1 MKNEL
6 HKAEKG
12 KPDNQIKYSCLTK
25 WEKVNV
31 YCKFY
36 FRCMHRRPEL
46 FYLHGDVGYGGRGQ
60 VKVLLD
66 QNVEF
71 GGQVTSCTNAM
82 NLAGEQ
88 GRDLSRRD
96 TEENAGEKWLMPES
110 IACHVWLGG
119 TDSPLFLL
127 GQSPACL
134 HPVGIC
140 ESGPARTAGWPSSW
154 NREGRK
160 QKIL

>member
-1 MKNEL
+1 
-6 HKAEKG
+6 
-12 KPDNQIKYSCLTK
+12 
-25 WEKVNV
+25 
-31 YCKFY
+31 
-36 FRCMHRRPEL
+36 MHRRPEL

-96 TEENAGEKWLMPES
+96 TEENAGEK
-110 IACHVWLGG
+110 
-119 TDSPLFLL
+119 
-127 GQSPACL
+127 
-134 HPVGIC
+134 
-140 ESGPARTAGWPSSW
+140 
-154 NREGRK
+154 
-160 QKIL
+160 